1 MKKLRIIFITL
12 FIAHFAFSQQKPNV
26 IYIYADD
33 LGYGDV
39 SYNGATK
46 LNTPNIDQLA
56 NQGIVFDNGH
66 TTSATCTPSRYELM
80 TGR

>member
-1 MKKLRIIFITL
+1 MKHVRITFIYL
-12 FIAHFAFSQQKPNV
+12 LIVQFAFSQQKPNV

-46 LNTPNIDQLA
+46 LHTPNIDQLA
-56 NQGIVFDNGH
+56 SQGIVFSLSLIH
-66 TTSATCTPSRYELM
+66 I
-80 TGR
+80 

>member
-1 MKKLRIIFITL
+1 MKHVRITFIYL
-12 FIAHFAFSQQKPNV
+12 LIVQFAFSQQKPNV

-46 LNTPNIDQLA
+46 LHTPNTPILKLEIQNKSGGL
-56 NQGIVFDNGH
+56 
-66 TTSATCTPSRYELM
+66 SK
-80 TGR
+80 